1 MSTTYSFYFK
11 SNDNK
16 FYPLDSFGGSSNVG
30 QAMDAKF
37 GRNFAYCKR
46 KPITKAELKE
56 VADFEHDQACILEKE
71 NEGWRQRQ
79 RDIGAWNNTI
89 DEKRRA
95 IADIDDAI
103 DENNDEID
111 CCRLAKSFFD
121 FLIRILEEAS
131 FSCESETDE
140 NVDADKYIYWEVS

>member
-11 SNDNK
+11 GNDNK
-16 FYPLDSFGGSSNVG
+16 FYPLDSFGGSSNVS

-37 GRNFAYCKR
+37 GRSFAYCTR

-56 VADFEHDQACILEKE
+56 VSDFEDDRAHDLEKE

-79 RDIGAWNNTI
+79 LDIGSWNNTI
-89 DEKRRA
+89 DEKRQA
-95 IADIDDAI
+95 VSDIEDAI
-103 DENNDEID
+103 DENNGEID

-131 FSCESETDE
+131 FSYASETEE
-140 NVDADKYIYWEVS
+140 NVNADEYIYWEVS